1 MDLGKVRRMASDV
14 LKAGKGAIWF
24 DPEQSEKIES
34 CMTKDDVRALIAEG
48 VIKRVKPQMKSRGR
62 ARILLAKKKKGRRRG
77 RGKRKGTKKARQE
90 SKKRSWIKN
99 VRSQRAMLRELRKSD
114 GADVDKI
121 GYRRLYL
128 RVKGNL
134 FKGKNYLKATV
145 KEKKG

>member
-1 MDLGKVRRMASDV
+1 MNLGKVRRMASDV
-14 LKAGKGAIWF
+14 LKAGKGAVWF
-24 DPEQSEKIES
+24 DPAQSEKIES

-48 VIKRVKPQMKSRGR
+48 VIKRKKPQMKSRGR

-99 VRSQRAMLRELRKSD
+99 VRSQRTMLRELRKSD
-114 GADVDKI
+114 GAAVGKI

-134 FKGKNYLKATV
+134 FKGKNYLKAAV

>member
-1 MDLGKVRRMASDV
+1 MNLDKVRRMASDV
-14 LKAGKGAIWF
+14 LKAGKGAVWF
-24 DPEQSEKIES
+24 DPAQSEKIES